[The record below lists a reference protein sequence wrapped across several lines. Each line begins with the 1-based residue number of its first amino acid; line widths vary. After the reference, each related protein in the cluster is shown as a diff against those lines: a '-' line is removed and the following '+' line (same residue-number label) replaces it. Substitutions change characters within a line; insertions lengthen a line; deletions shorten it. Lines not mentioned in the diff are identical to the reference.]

1 MPSVASSATPSRT
14 QTAAFSVLWRS
25 SFSSGCDALQAQH
38 EAEQNLAV
46 GHNGQLSL
54 VQLLVGDS
62 QLVTL
67 MNWRSIEPL
76 SGQCVQIDK
85 WGGVIYSPPSLR
97 PFQNFTALPL
107 RLVHPAV
114 GVQHARVKRPFRPD
128 VPGPILR
135 LKLMWEA
142 AIEGGYS
149 SLSVTLVRTC
159 QCCSVVDG
167 SVGVCAL
174 CLVAS
179 HSSCAAE
186 CARKLGKRLVL
197 SAHLPDIFQAPGTLC
212 PMCSRCY
219 VGGKD

>member
-25 SFSSGCDALQAQH
+25 SFSSGCDALQARH

-97 PFQNFTALPL
+97 PFSELHCIAPQA
-107 RLVHPAV
+107 
-114 GVQHARVKRPFRPD
+114 
-128 VPGPILR
+128 
-135 LKLMWEA
+135 
-142 AIEGGYS
+142 
-149 SLSVTLVRTC
+149 
-159 QCCSVVDG
+159 
-167 SVGVCAL
+167 CAPSRWSTTRQSQK
-174 CLVAS
+174 AFS
-179 HSSCAAE
+179 
-186 CARKLGKRLVL
+186 
-197 SAHLPDIFQAPGTLC
+197 
-212 PMCSRCY
+212 SRCAWPNFASQAD
-219 VGGKD
+219 VGGRNRRRLFISQRHACQNVPVLFCS